1 MVVTLNCRDLDPTAL
16 PCTTDD
22 VEVGLTL
29 EFSNDDSFVWSVD
42 YDVFFNNFI
51 VDGGSVVL
59 DGPETRTI
67 SHGPMVFRG
76 PANVFES
83 VLGCGQVFDVSVE
96 ISQTNILGGLAP
108 AETRLTTRSPAKA
121 LRARAPAIFRQ
132 NTCGSIFIAEQTP
145 IPDDGTEPIPPEEM
159 EANVSVVSCGVGDT
173 QVRPD
178 ESVTV
183 EAAVRNDN
191 SFDVTADV
199 LWRQDDQGVTVA
211 SREDVL
217 LPAGTT
223 QTLIELFVPRNV
235 SFLPEEWSSDII
247 AEVGFGSVTAAATSS
262 APARASAPSAALRST
277 RLLADGGFSR
287 KRGGCGCG
295 CGGGC

>member
-59 DGPETRTI
+59 DGQETRTI

-76 PANVFES
+76 PANTFES
-83 VLGCGQVFDVSVE
+83 VLGCDAVFDVSVE

-132 NTCGSIFIAEQTP
+132 NTCGSIFIAERDP
-145 IPDDGTEPIPPEEM
+145 IDPDTGETISPEEL
-159 EANVSVVSCGVGDT
+159 EANVSVVSCGVGNT
-173 QVRPD
+173 EVRPD
-178 ESVTV
+178 ESVSV
-183 EAAVRNDN
+183 EASVRNDN
-191 SFDVTADV
+191 TVDVIADV
-199 LWRQDDQGVTVA
+199 LWRQVDAGVTVA
-211 SREDVL
+211 IVEDTL

-223 QTLIELFVPRNV
+223 QTFLDVFVPRNID
-235 SFLPEEWSSDII
+235 FLPEEWSSDIR
-247 AEVGFGSVTAAATSS
+247 AEVPLGSVQTAATSS
-262 APARASAPSAALRST
+262 APAATTAPSAALRST

-295 CGGGC
+295 CGGGR